1 MKEIAIIGAGKVGTS
16 LGYALKR
23 KGYTITSLSCSSLA
37 SAKESIRIIGQG
49 YPSVNIADA
58 ARSGE
63 VVFITVPDDRI
74 AHVVSE
80 LNASD
85 ICWTGKTVF
94 HCSGLHPAGILKPL
108 KDRGASIASFHPIQ
122 SFSGKMP
129 HIKTFR
135 GISFGLEGG
144 KKALF
149 LARSLVLDLGG
160 RPMIIQSQQKP
171 LYHAACSISSNFL
184 VVILDTA
191 AALFKAAGLDENQAL
206 AVLLPLVEG
215 TLENLKNQGIG
226 SALTGP
232 VIRGDEETIRTHL
245 EALKAYPEIK
255 ELYEKMADR
264 ALSIAQKRSKLA
276 GEEIKAVSRILEE
289 K

>member
-1 MKEIAIIGAGKVGTS
+1 MKEIAIIGAGRVGTS
-16 LGYALKR
+16 IGYALKR
-23 KGYTITSLSCSSLA
+23 KGYTITSISCSSLA
-37 SAKESIRIIGQG
+37 SAKESTRIIGQG
-49 YPSVNIADA
+49 QPSVNITET

-74 AHVVSE
+74 AGVVSE
-80 LNASD
+80 LNASN
-85 ICWTGKTVF
+85 IYWTGKTVF

-108 KDRGASIASFHPIQ
+108 KERGASIASFHPIQ
-122 SFSGKMP
+122 SFSGKTP

-135 GISFGLEGG
+135 GISFGLEGE
-144 KKALF
+144 KKALL
-149 LARSLVLDLGG
+149 LARNLVLDLGG
-160 RPMIIQSQQKP
+160 RPLTIQSQQKP

-184 VVILDTA
+184 VVLLDTA
-191 AALFKAAGLDENQAL
+191 VALFKAAGLDENQA
-206 AVLLPLVEG
+206 AAALLPLVEG

-226 SALTGP
+226 PALTGP
-232 VIRGDEETIRTHL
+232 VMRGDEETLRSHL

-255 ELYEKMADR
+255 ELYEKMAGR
-264 ALSIAQKRSKLA
+264 ALSIAQKRATLA

>member
-1 MKEIAIIGAGKVGTS
+1 MKKIAIIGAGKVGTS
-16 LGYALKR
+16 IGYALKK
-23 KGYTITSLSCSSLA
+23 KGYTITSVSCSSLA
-37 SAKESIRIIGQG
+37 SAKESTRIIGQG
-49 YPSVNIADA
+49 QPSVNTAET
-58 ARSGE
+58 ARLGE

-74 AHVVSE
+74 AGVVSE
-80 LNASD
+80 LKTSD

-108 KDRGASIASFHPIQ
+108 KDKGASTASFHPIQ
-122 SFSGKMP
+122 SFSEKTP

-144 KKALF
+144 KKALL

-160 RPMIIQSQQKP
+160 RPLTIQSQQKP

-184 VVILDTA
+184 VVLLDTA
-191 AALFKAAGLDENQAL
+191 VALFKAAGLEENQAL
-206 AVLLPLVEG
+206 AALLPLVGG
-215 TLENLKNQGIG
+215 TLENLKNQGTG
-226 SALTGP
+226 PALTGP
-232 VIRGDEETIRTHL
+232 VIRGDEKTLRTHL

-255 ELYEKMADR
+255 ELYGKMANR
-264 ALSIAQKRSKLA
+264 ALSIAQTRAKLA